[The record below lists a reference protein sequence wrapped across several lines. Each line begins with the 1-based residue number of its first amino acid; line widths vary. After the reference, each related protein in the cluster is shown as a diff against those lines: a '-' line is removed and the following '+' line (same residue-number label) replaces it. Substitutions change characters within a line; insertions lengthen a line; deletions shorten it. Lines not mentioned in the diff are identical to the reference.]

1 MIRSF
6 RDRDAERLFRREP
19 IKRLPKSLLRVAL
32 RKLMLL
38 DAADRLEDLRVP
50 PGNRLE
56 KLTKDRLGQHSIR
69 INDQWRICF
78 RWQSSGVEDVEIVD
92 YH

>member
-1 MIRSF
+1 MIKSF
-6 RDRDAERLFRREP
+6 HGKDTEKLFNRQFASSFPSEIR
-19 IKRLPKSLLRVAL
+19 RVAL
-32 RKLMLL
+32 KKLMYL
-38 DAADRLEDLRVP
+38 DASDLLEDLKVP

-56 KLTKDRLGQHSIR
+56 KLFGKRHMQHSIR

-78 RWQSSGVEDVEIVD
+78 RWHQVDAYDVEITD

>member
-1 MIRSF
+1 MIKSF
-6 RDRDAERLFRREP
+6 HGNDTERLFERQYSSIFPSEIR
-19 IKRLPKSLLRVAL
+19 RVAL
-32 RKLMLL
+32 KKLMYL
-38 DAADRLEDLRVP
+38 DAADRLEDLKVP

-56 KLTKDRLGQHSIR
+56 KLSGTRRTQYSIR

-78 RWQSSGVEDVEIVD
+78 RWHQGDAYDVEITD